1 MEANS
6 LNNRIKVYKNY
17 KKLLKNFTHE
27 EQQYFVKDSVIG
39 EGYQGKV
46 YKYIRCK
53 TDNCESIAI
62 KKIYIDKKQSKFIK
76 NYLDKKALKYGVF
89 IELAAARLT
98 NQLLLQNISPNF
110 VFNYV
115 SSFSERTGICNDHY
129 PYSSYYYNEYIQ
141 NSETYDDWVYEKHL
155 KNEWYNVYFQI
166 IVNIYILQKY
176 FNMTHLDLHAGNILV
191 KKIPK
196 GGYWEYII
204 NDKSYKLPN
213 LGYQL
218 FIIDFGQAWI
228 PDLFKTGYVKNPHKA
243 YDLQK
248 LFRSTL
254 NFSSSSKEFK
264 TEIRNIIKRI
274 KNEEHFEI
282 IINDI
287 WGKMYDK
294 NNNIK
299 IIDTYNTNTTL
310 KINTLPIILKNYLRN
325 IKKNV
330 IKKINKKKSPKKS
343 PKS

>member
-1 MEANS
+1 MIKLFLKVYINMEANL
-6 LNNRIKVYKNY
+6 LNNRIKIYKNY
-17 KKLLKNFTHE
+17 KKLLKNVTHS
-27 EQQYFVKDSVIG
+27 EQKHFVKESIIG

-46 YKYIRCK
+46 YKYCK
-53 TDNCESIAI
+53 IDTKCQNESIAI
-62 KKIYIDKKQSKFIK
+62 KKIYLDNKQSKFIN
-76 NYLDKKALKYGVF
+76 NYLDKKALTHGVF
-89 IELAAARLT
+89 IELATSRLT

-115 SSFSERTGICNDHY
+115 SSFSKRTGICNDNY
-129 PYSSYYYNEYIQ
+129 PYASYYYNEFIQ
-141 NSETYDDWVYEKHL
+141 NSETYDDWVYEKHST
-155 KNEWYNVYFQI
+155 NEWYNVYFQI

-176 FNMTHLDLHAGNILV
+176 FNMIHLDLHSGNILV

-204 NDKSYKLPN
+204 DDKSYKLPN

-254 NFSSSSKEFK
+254 NFSTSSKEFK
-264 TEIRNIIKRI
+264 SQIRNIIKRI
-274 KNEEHFEI
+274 KNEEHFEN

-287 WGKMYDK
+287 WGKMYSK
-294 NNNIK
+294 NNVK
-299 IIDTYNTNTTL
+299 IIDTYNTKINL
-310 KINTLPIILKNYLRN
+310 KIEMLPNILKIYLRN
-325 IKKNV
+325 IK
-330 IKKINKKKSPKKS
+330 S
-343 PKS
+343 

>member
-1 MEANS
+1 MEVSS

-17 KKLLKNFTHE
+17 KKLLKNFTHSD
-27 EQQYFVKDSVIG
+27 QKHFVKASVIG

-46 YKYIRCK
+46 YKYSK
-53 TDNCESIAI
+53 TETDDSIAV
-62 KKIYIDKKQSKFIK
+62 KKIYLDKKQSKFVN
-76 NYLDKKALKYGVF
+76 NYLDKKALKHGVF

-98 NQLLLQNISPNF
+98 NQLLLQNVSPNF

-115 SSFSERTGICNDHY
+115 SCFSERTGICNDRY
-129 PYSSYYYNEYIQ
+129 PYSSYYYNEFIQ
-141 NSETYDDWVYEKHL
+141 ISETYDDWVYKKHSS
-155 KNEWYNVYFQI
+155 NEWYNVYFQI

-176 FNMTHLDLHAGNILV
+176 FNMIHLDLHSGNILV

-196 GGYWEYII
+196 GGFWEYII
-204 NDKSYKLPN
+204 DDKSYKLPN

-228 PDLFKTGYVKNPHKA
+228 PNLFKTGYVKNPHKA

-254 NFSSSSKEFK
+254 NFSTSSKEFK

-274 KNEEHFEI
+274 KNEERFEN

-287 WGKMYDK
+287 WGKMYNK
-294 NNNIK
+294 NNVK
-299 IIDTYNTNTTL
+299 IIERYNTD
-310 KINTLPIILKNYLRN
+310 IILKIERLPNILKMYLRN
-325 IKKNV
+325 IKKNI
-330 IKKINKKKSPKKS
+330 IKKNLKKKSPKKF
-343 PKS
+343 

>member
-1 MEANS
+1 MEGS

-17 KKLLKNFTHE
+17 KNLLKNFTHA
-27 EQQYFVKDSVIG
+27 EQKYFVKESVIG

-46 YKYIRCK
+46 YKYCK
-53 TDNCESIAI
+53 TDNCESIAV
-62 KKIYIDKKQSKFIK
+62 KKIYLDKKQSKFVN

-98 NQLLLQNISPNF
+98 NQLLLQKISPNF

-115 SSFSERTGICNDHY
+115 SSFSERTGICNDRY
-129 PYSSYYYNEYIQ
+129 PYSSYYYNEFIQ
-141 NSETYDDWVYEKHL
+141 NSETYDDWVYNKHSS
-155 KNEWYNVYFQI
+155 NEWYNVYFQI

-176 FNMTHLDLHAGNILV
+176 FNMIHLDLHAGNILV
-191 KKIPK
+191 KKVPK
-196 GGYWEYII
+196 GGFWEYII
-204 NDKSYKLPN
+204 DGISYKVPN

-254 NFSSSSKEFK
+254 HFTSSSKDFK

-274 KNEEHFEI
+274 KNEERFED

-287 WGKMYDK
+287 WGKMYNK
-294 NNNIK
+294 NNVK
-299 IIDTYNTNTTL
+299 IIETYNTDKNLKIETLPNTL
-310 KINTLPIILKNYLRN
+310 KIYLKT
-325 IKKNV
+325 IKKN
-330 IKKINKKKSPKKS
+330 IINKKKTPKKL
-343 PKS
+343 

>member
-1 MEANS
+1 MEASS
-6 LNNRIKVYKNY
+6 LNNRIKVYKSY
-17 KKLLKNFTHE
+17 KKLLKNFTHS
-27 EQQYFVKDSVIG
+27 EQKHFVKESVIG

-46 YKYIRCK
+46 YKYLACE
-53 TDNCESIAI
+53 TNNCDSIAI
-62 KKIYIDKKQSKFIK
+62 KKMYLDKKQSKFIN

-115 SSFSERTGICNDHY
+115 SAFSERTGICNDRY
-129 PYSSYYYNEYIQ
+129 PYASYYYNEFIQ
-141 NSETYDDWVYEKHL
+141 SSETYDDWVYEKHST
-155 KNEWYNVYFQI
+155 NEWYNVYFQI

-191 KKIPK
+191 KKIPE
-196 GGYWEYII
+196 GGFWEYII
-204 NDKSYKLPN
+204 DSKSYKLPN

-254 NFSSSSKEFK
+254 NFSKSSKDFK
-264 TEIRNIIKRI
+264 NEIRYIIKRI
-274 KNEEHFEI
+274 KNEERFED

-287 WGKMYDK
+287 WGKMYSK
-294 NNNIK
+294 NNVK
-299 IIDTYNTNTTL
+299 IIDTYNTDINL
-310 KINTLPIILKNYLRN
+310 KIVTLPNILKTYLKN
-325 IKKNV
+325 MKKV
-330 IKKINKKKSPKKS
+330 Q
-343 PKS
+343 

>member
-1 MEANS
+1 METSS

-17 KKLLKNFTHE
+17 KKLLKNFTHA
-27 EQQYFVKDSVIG
+27 EQKYVVKESVIG

-46 YKYIRCK
+46 YKYCK
-53 TDNCESIAI
+53 TDNCESIAV
-62 KKIYIDKKQSKFIK
+62 KKIYLDKKQSKFVN

-98 NQLLLQNISPNF
+98 NQLLLQKISPNF

-115 SSFSERTGICNDHY
+115 SSFSERTGICNDRY

-141 NSETYDDWVYEKHL
+141 NSETYDDWVYEKHS

-176 FNMTHLDLHAGNILV
+176 FNMIHLDLHAGNILV
-191 KKIPK
+191 KKVPK
-196 GGYWEYII
+196 GGFWEYII
-204 NDKSYKLPN
+204 DNKSYKVPN

-243 YDLQK
+243 YDLET
-248 LFRSTL
+248 LFKSTL
-254 NFSSSSKEFK
+254 HFTSSSKDFK

-274 KNEEHFEI
+274 KNEELFHN

-287 WGKMYDK
+287 WGKMYNK
-294 NNNIK
+294 NNVK
-299 IIDTYNTNTTL
+299 IIETYNTDTNL
-310 KINTLPIILKNYLRN
+310 NINTLPNTLKIYLKT
-325 IKKNV
+325 IKKYYTGGLR
-330 IKKINKKKSPKKS
+330 SPNSNWRKL
-343 PKS
+343 